1 MFAQGTLAGEH
12 GHVNRARGV
21 EQVVDTSV
29 EAVDPADLPVV
40 RPARNG
46 RRRRVTRGGMEE
58 QMDLAA
64 ADATVPLRTTLQ
76 QIRISRDLGH
86 PASA

>member
-1 MFAQGTLAGEH
+1 
-12 GHVNRARGV
+12 
-21 EQVVDTSV
+21 
-29 EAVDPADLPVV
+29 
-40 RPARNG
+40 
-46 RRRRVTRGGMEE
+46 MEE

-76 QIRISRDLGH
+76 QIRISRDLGR